1 MQQVDQ
7 GVCGT
12 AMFSVPK
19 LERVDVDNS
28 WSFLSSNESV
38 RNGLRS

>member
-7 GVCGT
+7 GVCGA

-19 LERVDVDNS
+19 LERADVGSDI
-28 WSFLSSNESV
+28 V
-38 RNGLRS
+38 

>member
-7 GVCGT
+7 GVCCT

-19 LERVDVDNS
+19 LERSDAG
-28 WSFLSSNESV
+28 SNIV
-38 RNGLRS
+38 

>member
-7 GVCGT
+7 GMCGT

-19 LERVDVDNS
+19 LERVDVG
-28 WSFLSSNESV
+28 SNIV
-38 RNGLRS
+38 

>member
-19 LERVDVDNS
+19 LERVD
-28 WSFLSSNESV
+28 LGSNIV
-38 RNGLRS
+38 